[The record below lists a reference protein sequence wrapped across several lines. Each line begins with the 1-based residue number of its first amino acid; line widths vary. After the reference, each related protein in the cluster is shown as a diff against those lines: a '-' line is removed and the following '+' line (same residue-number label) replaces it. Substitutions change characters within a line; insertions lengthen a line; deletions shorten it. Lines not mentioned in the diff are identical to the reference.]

1 MALSKSAMACNVTR
15 SGAMRACTKRTWGVM
30 TPSSVVS
37 ARGLECVT
45 VFEEE
50 CDLECRI
57 GGVVLGSAGGKRFAV
72 RGHGERI
79 DGKKHEEIIF
89 APCRHDGPFIEF
101 QAPSD
106 RVSVASRAQGLDP
119 RVD

>member
-1 MALSKSAMACNVTR
+1 MFDGLGEGTHGGAL
-15 SGAMRACTKRTWGVM
+15 GLQ
-30 TPSSVVS
+30 
-37 ARGLECVT
+37 GLECVT

-119 RVD
+119 RVDGFRAVCEAQELTPCSASSL